1 MDRPWTPPVN
11 KGRLVHMPTA
21 ASPTRPPPP
30 RTCRRH
36 FRRATRPGTRVTRA
50 RRTETKK
57 QAGPWCTWRSPSLH
71 FEALGVCVL
80 HSSALLPR
88 GDLGHGTI
96 TIWLSRTIKAIGV
109 QRSSTILIR
118 GPNPAVPHAIPERS
132 YFCSW
137 SSEVVVSSLAR
148 TFHYPSHE
156 PDI

>member
-11 KGRLVHMPTA
+11 KGRLAYMPAA
-21 ASPTRPPPP
+21 ASPTPPPHAHVADIAVEP
-30 RTCRRH
+30 
-36 FRRATRPGTRVTRA
+36 RPGTRVTRA

-96 TIWLSRTIKAIGV
+96 TIWLSRTIKAIDV
-109 QRSSTILIR
+109 QRSSTTLIR